1 VSAVDSGSGGSSSSS
16 SSRSQVVAEAAV
28 RQGNRRGWRVGA
40 LAAGVAWQYLE
51 GLRAACALSSLG
63 SFVGLLNFFRSDVRH
78 GRVIRVRVWQCL
90 LINGVIFLGSVVWL
104 QVLVL
109 PCVTTMLEYAGTD
122 QLLSTAPFET
132 LYNVT
137 WVYPMYVTTLCLVSP
152 RLFKDVA
159 HSAYQFSLEPPRQP
173 VHEARGQRPGAN
185 REPEVPPTPVAS
197 WPRTPRLPPGAG
209 AGAGTGG
216 GRASRGG
223 SGGGAGGAAGA
234 GGSGSSSSSSSLDL
248 WDALEGVVRFG
259 SDSVHYL
266 AIIAVFYLQT
276 LTLVGP
282 PPGGSL
288 LYVPS
293 LLTAGVLGC
302 GRGGGG
308 GESFLRVHW
317 VAVPKPVRARRVN
330 RRRRLGHGLR
340 CCLCGARLRAAR
352 AVLPVPPRSHS
363 YPGRNC

>member
-1 VSAVDSGSGGSSSSS
+1 MPLGAAPEPERQPAVQQYHTRAGGGAAEPFPAAGTPVFSGRHRSAPGVAAADSGSGGG

-28 RQGNRRGWRVGA
+28 RQGRRRGWRGGA

-109 PCVTTMLEYAGTD
+109 PCVTTMLKYAGTD

-132 LYNVT
+132 MYNVT

-173 VHEARGQRPGAN
+173 VHEARSQRPGAS

-197 WPRTPRLPPGAG
+197 WPRTPRASPGAG
-209 AGAGTGG
+209 TGAGTGG
-216 GRASRGG
+216 ARARGG
-223 SGGGAGGAAGA
+223 SGGGGAGAAGA
-234 GGSGSSSSSSSLDL
+234 GGSGSSSSSSSSLDL
-248 WDALEGVVRFG
+248 WDALDGVVRFG

-276 LTLVGP
+276 FTLVGP
-282 PPGGSL
+282 PPEGSL

-302 GRGGGG
+302 ERGG
-308 GESFLRVHW
+308 GESL
-317 VAVPKPVRARRVN
+317 N
-330 RRRRLGHGLR
+330 
-340 CCLCGARLRAAR
+340 
-352 AVLPVPPRSHS
+352 
-363 YPGRNC
+363 